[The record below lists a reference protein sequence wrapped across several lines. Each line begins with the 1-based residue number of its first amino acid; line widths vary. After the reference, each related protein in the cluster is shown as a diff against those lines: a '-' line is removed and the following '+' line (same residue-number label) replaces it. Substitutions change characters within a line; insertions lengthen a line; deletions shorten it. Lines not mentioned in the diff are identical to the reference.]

1 MQTNEE
7 LTISR
12 GVARVGWIA
21 DRMQLSAQIQEARN
35 AARSAH
41 GRTAFCSATLL

>member
-21 DRMQLSAQIQEARN
+21 DRMQLSGQIQEARK
-35 AARSAH
+35 AH
-41 GRTAFCSATLL
+41 GRTAFCWPLCP